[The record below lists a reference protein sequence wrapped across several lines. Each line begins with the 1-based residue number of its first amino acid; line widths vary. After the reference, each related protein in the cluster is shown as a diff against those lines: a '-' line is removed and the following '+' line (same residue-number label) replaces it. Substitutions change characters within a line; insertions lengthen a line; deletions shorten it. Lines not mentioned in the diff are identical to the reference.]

1 MIKKICLRPVAPL
14 TMKLKKVYEKQ
25 KCRMKVERTINGQTE
40 SYTIKQ
46 KKVLNSKTNEV
57 GLRKTLRTEQVLQ

>member
-46 KKVLNSKTNEV
+46 KKF
-57 GLRKTLRTEQVLQ
+57 